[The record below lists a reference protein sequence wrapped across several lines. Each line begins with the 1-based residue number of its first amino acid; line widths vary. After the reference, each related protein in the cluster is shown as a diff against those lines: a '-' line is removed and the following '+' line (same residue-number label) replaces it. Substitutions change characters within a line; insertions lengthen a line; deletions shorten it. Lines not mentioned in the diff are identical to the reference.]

1 MTDRIQVPGVET
13 QTPEGHDAKMAEAF
27 DKAQADALAQD
38 GGQPGAHTPERPE
51 WLPEK
56 FQSPE
61 DLAKAYRELETKLS
75 KGETESKPEDDKANP
90 ATVTPEQAE
99 QDLTKVGLDFQA
111 LSEEYNTNGTLSDKS
126 YAELEAKGYPR
137 DLVDTWIDGQKA
149 VVAQL
154 QQRVYSVVGG
164 QEQYEQ
170 MVTWAANNLTPAEI
184 DAYNLATAHGEAS
197 AKLAAQGL
205 YAQFT
210 NARGSEGKLMHGK
223 PANSGAEGFRSHA
236 ELTKAMSDPRYK
248 TDPAYRNDVAMK
260 LAASTLF

>member
-1 MTDRIQVPGVET
+1 MTDTIQVPGTPT
-13 QTPEGHDAKMAEAF
+13 QAPEGHDAKMAAAF
-27 DKAQADALAQD
+27 DKAQADALAQ
-38 GGQPGAHTPERPE
+38 GGQQPNAPAVDRPE

-75 KGETESKPEDDKANP
+75 KGETETKPEGDKADP
-90 ATVTPEQAE
+90 AAVTQEQAE
-99 QDLTKVGLDFQA
+99 QDLKKAGLDFQA
-111 LSEEYNTNGTLSDKS
+111 LSEEFNANGSLSDKS

-170 MVTWAANNLTPAEI
+170 MVAWAANNLTPAEI
-184 DAYNLATAHGEAS
+184 DAYNLATSQGEAS

-205 YAQFT
+205 FAQFT

-223 PANSGAEGFRSHA
+223 PAGSGVEGFRSHA
-236 ELTKAMSDPRYK
+236 ELTSAMSDPRYK

-260 LAASTLF
+260 LAASALF